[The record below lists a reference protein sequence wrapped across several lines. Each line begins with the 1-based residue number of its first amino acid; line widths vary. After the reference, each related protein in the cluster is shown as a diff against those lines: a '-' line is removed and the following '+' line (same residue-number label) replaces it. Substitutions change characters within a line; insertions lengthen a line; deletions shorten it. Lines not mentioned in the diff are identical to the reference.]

1 RSGDDHGDDPA
12 PTAGRV
18 TPPPAADT
26 GEKSA
31 PSLVVRLL
39 GGVELVDADGRAAR
53 IDRSKTLELL
63 AWIVSHRDRSTRS
76 GARTALWDLDVRD
89 TTFANVVSDA
99 RRTMARH
106 VTPPEGDE
114 WLRRTLNDELCLHDG
129 VVSDVDL
136 VRAALASAR
145 GLPAAEAMDVLRPAV
160 E

>member
-1 RSGDDHGDDPA
+1 NGHGDGRVLTDRARPEGTDPTESSGLYPPDDAGGGSVPSGRSGDDHGDDPA

-106 VTPPEGDE
+106 VTPP
-114 WLRRTLNDELCLHDG
+114 
-129 VVSDVDL
+129 
-136 VRAALASAR
+136 
-145 GLPAAEAMDVLRPAV
+145 
-160 E
+160 